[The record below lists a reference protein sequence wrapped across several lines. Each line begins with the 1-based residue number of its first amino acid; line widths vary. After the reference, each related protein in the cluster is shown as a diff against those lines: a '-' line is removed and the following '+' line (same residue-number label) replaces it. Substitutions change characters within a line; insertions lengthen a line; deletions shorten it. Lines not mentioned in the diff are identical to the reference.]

1 LWRQLSV
8 TQQQSIA
15 SVLAQMIA
23 RQIAAMPVAP
33 HVKEE
38 HHE

>member
-1 LWRQLSV
+1 LWRQLPV
-8 TQQQSIA
+8 TRQQSIA

-23 RQIAAMPVAP
+23 RQIAAMPAP
-33 HVKEE
+33 LVKEE